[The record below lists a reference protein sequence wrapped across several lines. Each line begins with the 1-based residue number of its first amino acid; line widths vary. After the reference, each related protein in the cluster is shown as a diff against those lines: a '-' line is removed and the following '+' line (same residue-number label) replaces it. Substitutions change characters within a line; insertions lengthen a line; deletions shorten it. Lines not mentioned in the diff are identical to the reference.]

1 MKNSAS
7 KKPGSTLR
15 DKVSGILEM
24 LHRTVK
30 TEYPL
35 KSTTAD
41 VYFVD
46 QRSQNF
52 PTRVAVECKDWKSPP
67 DSKKLAEIDNLYR
80 PSLNGDEIDYLWIV
94 SNHELAQ
101 GPKGTVEK
109 LKRVVYSTYQEFLS
123 TVMNFSLVLE
133 ENIAAFKNHESSK
146 NFLHLE
152 AKDADTTLEET
163 TRSWLRG
170 DSRALIV
177 FGGYGLGKTSF
188 SFYIASALSAEY
200 QDGTFD
206 RIPIRVSLSGLYAK
220 QDLKGL
226 ICSVLTGS
234 EGGPD
239 VGNFTYNLFLRMVHE
254 GLFVLILDGFDEMR
268 HAMTAEEFTYTF
280 EQMSPLFAGQSKTIL
295 LGRPDS
301 FFTEEEEDQ
310 ILSALFSEIDSPES
324 GFEKIEVSP
333 LRRDQIEEYLRR
345 FSTAAN
351 LRLPTGAPGEFSRF
365 AYDEDEVD
373 ILSRPVQLHMFTKI
387 MRKHMKMEGKIT
399 RHRLYSHFIYE
410 FIKREQSK
418 DARKVEIGE
427 GKLGHSDPR
436 SIFMQNVAWWVLA
449 DKRENRF
456 SASDIPRDLIPEAL
470 VTQGKTSGSL
480 REALVGSV
488 IERISRTTEAVE
500 TKGGAVYYF
509 PHKSYLEF
517 LVAEYFCRE
526 RFSRQMFA
534 KFFRNANKEIIS
546 FINDGPA
553 EAVENVKQGLEFV
566 RGNTLRDF
574 FKVAARHPSY
584 TLPIDPKSFP
594 KLSAAEV
601 FTLYE
606 LFLRTRR
613 TDQEIDDFIYEVF
626 RTSTSLLRF
635 YAAVQIACEHLNRS
649 PRQELLEKIITFTY
663 SSLDDM
669 QLAAMYSNQS
679 TLFHV
684 YTNDVAA
691 MRGIFL
697 ANCVS
702 IETGIIEINLRR
714 IWALA
719 NDIARSTFLVSD
731 YELDQQG
738 VVTYS
743 FDGRNHDG
751 ISKHVKALIADLVVS
766 RVPIRISGT
775 LGDVFSR

>member
-1 MKNSAS
+1 
-7 KKPGSTLR
+7 
-15 DKVSGILEM
+15 M
-24 LHRTVK
+24 LHRTVQI
-30 TEYPL
+30 EYPL
-35 KSTTAD
+35 KATTAD

-52 PTRVAVECKDWKSPP
+52 PTRVAVECKDWQSPLN
-67 DSKKLAEIDNLYR
+67 SKQLAEIDNLYR
-80 PSLNGDEIDYLWIV
+80 PSLNNDEIDFLWIV

-101 GPKGTVEK
+101 GPSQRVTN
-109 LKRVVYSTYQEFLS
+109 LKRVVYSTYQDFLS
-123 TVMNFSLVLE
+123 TMMNFSLVLE
-133 ENIAAFKNHESSK
+133 ENIAAFKNHESSR
-146 NFLHLE
+146 NFLQLE
-152 AKDADTTLEET
+152 TKEAGKTLESA
-163 TRSWLRG
+163 TRAWLAG

-188 SFYIASALSAEY
+188 SFYIASVLSAEY

-206 RIPIRVSLSGLYAK
+206 RIPIRISLSGLYAK
-220 QDLKGL
+220 QDLRGL
-226 ICSVLTGS
+226 ICSLLTGS

-268 HAMTAEEFTYTF
+268 HAMTAEEFAYTF

-324 GFEKIEVSP
+324 SFEKIEVAP
-333 LRRDQIEEYLRR
+333 LRRDQIEDYLRL
-345 FSTAAN
+345 FSV
-351 LRLPTGAPGEFSRF
+351 GAELGSSLAEEGHVKRF

-418 DARKVEIGE
+418 EARKVEFGE
-427 GKLGHSDPR
+427 AKLGHDDPR

-456 SASDIPRDLIPEAL
+456 SASEIPRDLIPETL
-470 VTQGKTSGSL
+470 TREGRKSGSL

-488 IERISRTTEAVE
+488 IERISRSTEAVG

-517 LVAEYFCRE
+517 LVSEYFCRV

-546 FINDGPA
+546 FINDGPP
-553 EAVENVKQGLEFV
+553 EAVENLKQGLEFV
-566 RGNTLRDF
+566 RGHALRDF
-574 FKVAARHPSY
+574 YKVAARHPSY
-584 TLPIDPKSFP
+584 NVPIDPKSFP
-594 KLSAAEV
+594 KLTAAEV
-601 FTLYE
+601 FILYE
-606 LFLRTRR
+606 LVLSTRKS
-613 TDQEIDDFIYEVF
+613 DEEIDEFVYEVF
-626 RTSTSLLRF
+626 RTSTNLHRF

-649 PRQELLEKIITFTY
+649 QRQNLVEKLIIFTFGSIDEKQLE
-663 SSLDDM
+663 S
-669 QLAAMYSNQS
+669 MYSNQS

-684 YTNDVAA
+684 YTADVAA
-691 MRGIFL
+691 MRAIFL
-697 ANCVS
+697 GNCVS
-702 IETGIIEINLRR
+702 IENGIIEVNLRR
-714 IWALA
+714 VWTIA
-719 NDIARSTFLVSD
+719 NDIARSTFQVGE
-731 YELDQQG
+731 YELDHDG
-738 VVTYS
+738 VVTYR
-743 FDGRNHDG
+743 FDGRTHPG
-751 ISKHVKALIADLVVS
+751 INDHVRSLISDRVFA
-766 RVPIRISGT
+766 RVPMRISGN
-775 LGDVFSR
+775 LADVFSRYD